1 MCQVAPKNRL
11 HLCFIKQ
18 NKNRMMTKNQSSTL
32 TIFIFVLVS
41 ISVCGQNQTE
51 NIHTDIQQRTE
62 QIFDS
67 LVKIRRDLHRYP
79 EVGGE
84 EQRTASKIVAY
95 LSTLGLE
102 VKTNIG
108 GYGVVGILKGGKPGK
123 KIAWRADIDAMPS
136 KAPDV
141 VDFKS
146 KHEGVRHICGHDVH
160 TAVALGIANVLVQQ
174 KEKLKGTIYFVFQP
188 SEENIKGALAMMDD
202 GLFDMIDPEEMYA
215 MHVTPFPTGTIAAK
229 PEYMFSD
236 YKQVNLTF
244 QKTAVNKALIAFAK
258 NQIMALENVAPESKF
273 WNMQNMGDPE
283 VGIASPKSIYT
294 DFTTVEKNNYPVSE
308 TENEIRISAFL
319 SFSDKKQRDSAIPK
333 LKTQMRESKYA
344 DKFINAELVNV
355 FPTLDNNEALVNA
368 SLEQLSGIY
377 GKDRVLR
384 MYGVVADGRS
394 DDFAFFQP
402 KVPSVYFFIGG
413 SNYEKG
419 IIAQTHSPNF
429 AVDESCIKTGV
440 NLFSSLLVER
450 LNSSSFQSN

>member
-1 MCQVAPKNRL
+1 MCQVAVNKRL
-11 HLCFIKQ
+11 HLCFIEQ
-18 NKNRMMTKNQSSTL
+18 NKNKMMSKHLSNTL
-32 TIFIFVLVS
+32 TIFFFSLVS
-41 ISVCGQNQTE
+41 ISAFGQKKTKS
-51 NIHTDIQQRTE
+51 IHTDIQQRTD

-79 EVGGE
+79 EVGGN
-84 EQRTASKIVAY
+84 EQRTSTKIAQY
-95 LSTLGLE
+95 LTALGLE

-108 GYGVVGILKGGKPGK
+108 GYGVVGILKGAKPGK

-141 VDFKS
+141 VDFRS

-160 TAVALGIANVLVQQ
+160 TAVALGIANVLTHQ
-174 KEKLKGTIYFVFQP
+174 KEDLEGTVYFVFQP

-202 GLFDMIDPEEMYA
+202 GLFDIIDPEEMYA
-215 MHVTPFPTGTIAAK
+215 MHVTPFPAGTIAAK
-229 PEYMFSD
+229 PEEMFAD
-236 YKQVNLTF
+236 YKQLNLTF
-244 QKTAVNKALIAFAK
+244 QKTTDNEALIAFTK
-258 NQIMALENVAPESKF
+258 KQLMSLENVAPESKF

-283 VGIASPKSIYT
+283 IGVTAPKSIYNN
-294 DFTTVEKNNYPVSE
+294 FTTVEKNNYPVTK
-308 TENEIRISAFL
+308 TENKIVISTFL
-319 SFSDKKQRDSAIPK
+319 SFSDKKQRDSAVPK
-333 LKTQMRESKYA
+333 LKTQIGESKYA
-344 DKFINAELVNV
+344 DKFIKAELVNV

-368 SLEQLSGIY
+368 GLERLSGIY
-377 GKDRVLR
+377 GKNRVLR

-402 KVPSVYFFIGG
+402 KVPSVYFFMGG

-450 LNSSSFQSN
+450 LNQ

>member
-1 MCQVAPKNRL
+1 MHKSLSN
-11 HLCFIKQ
+11 
-18 NKNRMMTKNQSSTL
+18 TL
-32 TIFIFVLVS
+32 TLYFFVLTS
-41 ISVCGQNQTE
+41 IAAFGQKTTGS
-51 NIHTDIQQRTE
+51 IHTEIQQRTDK
-62 QIFDS
+62 IFDS
-67 LVKIRRDLHRYP
+67 LVKMRRDFHRYP
-79 EVGGE
+79 EVAGD
-84 EQRTASKIVAY
+84 EQRTSTKIAEY
-95 LSTLGLE
+95 LTALGLE

-108 GYGVVGILKGGKPGK
+108 GYGVVGILKGAKPGK

-141 VDFKS
+141 VDFIS

-160 TAVALGIANVLVQQ
+160 TTVALGIANVLVQQ
-174 KEKLKGTIYFVFQP
+174 KDNLEGTVYFVFQP

-202 GLFDMIDPEEMYA
+202 GLFDIIDPEEMYA
-215 MHVTPFPTGTIAAK
+215 MHVTPFPAGTIAAK
-229 PEYMFSD
+229 PEEMFSD

-244 QKTAVNKALIAFAK
+244 QKTTDNQGLIAFAK
-258 NQIMALENVAPESKF
+258 KQIMALENVAPESKF

-294 DFTTVEKNNYPVSE
+294 DFTTVEKNNYTIAE
-308 TENEIRISAFL
+308 TENEVKISAFL
-319 SFSDKKQRDSAIPK
+319 SFSDKKQRDSAVPK
-333 LKTQMRESKYA
+333 LETEIQESTYA

-355 FPTLDNNEALVNA
+355 FPTLDNNEELVHA
-368 SLEQLSGIY
+368 SLELLSGIY

-402 KVPSVYFFIGG
+402 KVPSVYFFMGG

-429 AVDESCIKTGV
+429 AVDESCIQTGV

-450 LNSSSFQSN
+450 LK

>member
-1 MCQVAPKNRL
+1 MCQVAVNKRL
-11 HLCFIKQ
+11 HLCFIEQ
-18 NKNRMMTKNQSSTL
+18 NKNKMMSKHLSNTL
-32 TIFIFVLVS
+32 TIFFFSLVS
-41 ISVCGQNQTE
+41 ISAFGQKTTKS
-51 NIHTDIQQRTE
+51 IHTDIQQRTD

-79 EVGGE
+79 EVGGN
-84 EQRTASKIVAY
+84 EQRTSTKIAQY
-95 LSTLGLE
+95 LTALGLE

-108 GYGVVGILKGGKPGK
+108 GYGVVGILKGAKPGK

-141 VDFKS
+141 VDFRS

-160 TAVALGIANVLVQQ
+160 TAVALGIANVLTHQ
-174 KEKLKGTIYFVFQP
+174 KEDLEGTVYFVFQP

-202 GLFDMIDPEEMYA
+202 GLFDIIDPEEMYA
-215 MHVTPFPTGTIAAK
+215 MHVTPFPAGTIAAK
-229 PEYMFSD
+229 PEEMFAD
-236 YKQVNLTF
+236 YKQLNLTF
-244 QKTAVNKALIAFAK
+244 QKTTDDEALIAFTK
-258 NQIMALENVAPESKF
+258 KQLMSLENVAPESKF

-283 VGIASPKSIYT
+283 IGIAAPKSIYNN
-294 DFTTVEKNNYPVSE
+294 FTTVEKNNYPVTK
-308 TENEIRISAFL
+308 TENKIVISTFL
-319 SFSDKKQRDSAIPK
+319 SFSDKKQRDSAVPK
-333 LKTQMRESKYA
+333 LKTQIGESKYA
-344 DKFINAELVNV
+344 DKFIKAELVNV

-368 SLEQLSGIY
+368 GLERLSGIY

-402 KVPSVYFFIGG
+402 KVPSVYFFMGG

-450 LNSSSFQSN
+450 LNQ

>member
-1 MCQVAPKNRL
+1 MMIKNL
-11 HLCFIKQ
+11 S
-18 NKNRMMTKNQSSTL
+18 NTL
-32 TIFIFVLVS
+32 TICFFTLVS
-41 ISVCGQNQTE
+41 ISVSSQNQTE

-67 LVKIRRDLHRYP
+67 LVKIRRDFHMYP

-84 EQRTASKIVAY
+84 EQRTSLKIAEY
-95 LSTLGLE
+95 LTALGLE

-108 GYGVVGILKGGKPGK
+108 GYGVVGILKGAKPGK

-146 KHEGVRHICGHDVH
+146 KNEGVRHICGHDVH
-160 TAVALGIANVLVQQ
+160 TAVALGIANVLTHQ
-174 KEKLKGTIYFVFQP
+174 KENLEGTVYFVFQP

-202 GLFDMIDPEEMYA
+202 GLFDIIDPEEMYA
-215 MHVTPFPTGTIAAK
+215 MHVTPFPAGTIAAK
-229 PEYMFSD
+229 PEEMFSD

-244 QKTAVNKALIAFAK
+244 QKTADNDALIAFAK
-258 NQIMALENVAPESKF
+258 KRIMALENVPSESKF

-283 VGIASPKSIYT
+283 IGIASPKSIYT
-294 DFTTVEKNNYPVSE
+294 DFTTVEKNNYTITE
-308 TENEIRISAFL
+308 TENELKISAFL
-319 SFSDKKQRDSAIPK
+319 SFSDKKQRNAAVPK
-333 LKTQMRESKYA
+333 LKTQISGSKYA

-355 FPTLDNNEALVNA
+355 FPTLDNDEELVDA
-368 SLEQLSGIY
+368 SLEQLSEIY
-377 GKDRVLR
+377 GKNRVLR

-402 KVPSVYFFIGG
+402 KVPSVYFFMGG

-450 LNSSSFQSN
+450 LNSSNLQSN

>member
-1 MCQVAPKNRL
+1 MMSK
-11 HLCFIKQ
+11 HLS
-18 NKNRMMTKNQSSTL
+18 NTL
-32 TIFIFVLVS
+32 TIFFFSLVS
-41 ISVCGQNQTE
+41 ISAFGQKKTKS
-51 NIHTDIQQRTE
+51 IHTDIQQRTD

-79 EVGGE
+79 EVGGN
-84 EQRTASKIVAY
+84 EQRTSTKIAQY
-95 LSTLGLE
+95 LTALGLE

-108 GYGVVGILKGGKPGK
+108 GYGVVGILKGAKPGK

-141 VDFKS
+141 VDFRS

-160 TAVALGIANVLVQQ
+160 TAVALGIANVLTHQ
-174 KEKLKGTIYFVFQP
+174 KEDLEGTVYFVFQP

-202 GLFDMIDPEEMYA
+202 GLFDIIDPEEMYA
-215 MHVTPFPTGTIAAK
+215 MHVTPFPAGTIAAK
-229 PEYMFSD
+229 PEEMFAD
-236 YKQVNLTF
+236 YKQLNLTF
-244 QKTAVNKALIAFAK
+244 QKTTDNEALIAFTK
-258 NQIMALENVAPESKF
+258 KQLMSLENVAPESKF

-283 VGIASPKSIYT
+283 IGVTAPKSIYNN
-294 DFTTVEKNNYPVSE
+294 FTTVEKNNYPVTK
-308 TENEIRISAFL
+308 TENKIVISTFL
-319 SFSDKKQRDSAIPK
+319 SFSDKKQRDSAVPK
-333 LKTQMRESKYA
+333 LKTQIGESKYA
-344 DKFINAELVNV
+344 DKFIKAELVNV

-368 SLEQLSGIY
+368 GLERLSGIY
-377 GKDRVLR
+377 GKNRVLR

-402 KVPSVYFFIGG
+402 KVPSVYFFMGG

-450 LNSSSFQSN
+450 LNQ

>member
-1 MCQVAPKNRL
+1 MMIKNL
-11 HLCFIKQ
+11 S
-18 NKNRMMTKNQSSTL
+18 NTL
-32 TIFIFVLVS
+32 TICFFTLVS
-41 ISVCGQNQTE
+41 ISVSSQNQTE

-67 LVKIRRDLHRYP
+67 LVKIRRDFHMYP

-84 EQRTASKIVAY
+84 EQRTSLKIAEY
-95 LSTLGLE
+95 LTALGLE

-108 GYGVVGILKGGKPGK
+108 GYGVVGILKGAKPGK

-146 KHEGVRHICGHDVH
+146 KNEGVRHICGHDVH
-160 TAVALGIANVLVQQ
+160 TAVALGIANVLTHQ
-174 KEKLKGTIYFVFQP
+174 KEDLEGTVYFVFQP

-202 GLFDMIDPEEMYA
+202 GLFDIIDPEEMYA
-215 MHVTPFPTGTIAAK
+215 MHVTPFPAGTIAAK
-229 PEYMFSD
+229 PEEMFSD

-244 QKTAVNKALIAFAK
+244 QKTADNDALIAFAK
-258 NQIMALENVAPESKF
+258 KQIMALENVPSESKF

-283 VGIASPKSIYT
+283 IGIASPKSIYT
-294 DFTTVEKNNYPVSE
+294 DFTTVERNNYTITE
-308 TENEIRISAFL
+308 TENELKISAFL
-319 SFSDKKQRDSAIPK
+319 SFSDKKQRNAAVPK
-333 LKTQMRESKYA
+333 LKTQISGSKYA

-355 FPTLDNNEALVNA
+355 FPTLDNDEELVDA
-368 SLEQLSGIY
+368 SLEQLSEIY
-377 GKDRVLR
+377 GKNRVLR

-402 KVPSVYFFIGG
+402 KVPSVYFFMGG

-450 LNSSSFQSN
+450 LNSSNLQSN

>member
-1 MCQVAPKNRL
+1 MCQVAVNKRL
-11 HLCFIKQ
+11 HLCFIEQ
-18 NKNRMMTKNQSSTL
+18 NKNKMMSKHLSNTL
-32 TIFIFVLVS
+32 TIFFFSLVS
-41 ISVCGQNQTE
+41 ISAFGQKTTKS
-51 NIHTDIQQRTE
+51 IHTDIQQRTD

-79 EVGGE
+79 EVGGN
-84 EQRTASKIVAY
+84 EQRTSTKIAQY
-95 LSTLGLE
+95 LTALGLE

-108 GYGVVGILKGGKPGK
+108 GYGVVGILKGAKPGK

-141 VDFKS
+141 VDFRS

-160 TAVALGIANVLVQQ
+160 TAVALGIANVLTHQ
-174 KEKLKGTIYFVFQP
+174 KEDLEGTVYFVFQP

-202 GLFDMIDPEEMYA
+202 GLFDIIDPEEMYA
-215 MHVTPFPTGTIAAK
+215 MHVTPFPAGTIAAK
-229 PEYMFSD
+229 PEEMFAD
-236 YKQVNLTF
+236 YKQLNLTF
-244 QKTAVNKALIAFAK
+244 QKTTDNEALIAFTK
-258 NQIMALENVAPESKF
+258 KQLMSLENVAPESKF

-283 VGIASPKSIYT
+283 IGVTAPKSIYNN
-294 DFTTVEKNNYPVSE
+294 FTTVEKNNYPVTK
-308 TENEIRISAFL
+308 TENKIVISTFL
-319 SFSDKKQRDSAIPK
+319 SFSDKKQRDSAVPK
-333 LKTQMRESKYA
+333 LKTQIGESKYA
-344 DKFINAELVNV
+344 DKFIKAELVNV

-368 SLEQLSGIY
+368 GLERLSGIY
-377 GKDRVLR
+377 GKNRVLR

-402 KVPSVYFFIGG
+402 KVPSVYFFMGG

-450 LNSSSFQSN
+450 LNQ

>member
-1 MCQVAPKNRL
+1 MMIKNL
-11 HLCFIKQ
+11 S
-18 NKNRMMTKNQSSTL
+18 NTL
-32 TIFIFVLVS
+32 TICFFTLVS
-41 ISVCGQNQTE
+41 ISVSSQNQTE

-67 LVKIRRDLHRYP
+67 LVKIRRDFHMYP

-84 EQRTASKIVAY
+84 EQRTSLKIAEY
-95 LSTLGLE
+95 LTALGLE

-108 GYGVVGILKGGKPGK
+108 GYGVVGILKGAKPGK

-146 KHEGVRHICGHDVH
+146 KNEGVRHICGHDVH
-160 TAVALGIANVLVQQ
+160 TAVALGIANVLTHQ
-174 KEKLKGTIYFVFQP
+174 KENLEGTVYFVFQP

-202 GLFDMIDPEEMYA
+202 GLFDIIDPEEMYA
-215 MHVTPFPTGTIAAK
+215 MHVTPFPAGTIAAK
-229 PEYMFSD
+229 PEEMFSD

-244 QKTAVNKALIAFAK
+244 QKTADNDALIAFAK
-258 NQIMALENVAPESKF
+258 KQIMALENVPSESKF

-283 VGIASPKSIYT
+283 IGIASPKSIYT
-294 DFTTVEKNNYPVSE
+294 DFTTVERNNYTITE
-308 TENEIRISAFL
+308 TENELKISAFL
-319 SFSDKKQRDSAIPK
+319 SFSDKKQRNAAVPK
-333 LKTQMRESKYA
+333 LKTQISGSKYA

-355 FPTLDNNEALVNA
+355 FPTLDNDEELVDA
-368 SLEQLSGIY
+368 SLEQLSEIY
-377 GKDRVLR
+377 GKNRVLR

-402 KVPSVYFFIGG
+402 KVPSVYFFMGG

-450 LNSSSFQSN
+450 LNSSNLQSN